1 MTNSLELLAYHLS
14 LFLKELGGIR
24 NGNLSINGCHWIDPL
39 LLRSWVPLPHPVHF
53 FLRGN
58 YGIELSLFSFIVGQ
72 EQVERTSLKH
82 LFHHAPNL
90 SCIVYRVHIEMMTT
104 SERKNNRGKIQ
115 IMGDVLALATS
126 GIKKTHIMY
135 RANLSYEQVHLYLGD
150 LIGKRLIV
158 QDVSSEDGVVYR
170 TTEKGREFLLHYT
183 RLVEF
188 LVEEEAKQD
197 PEVELSS
204 PYISSRSWVR

>member
-1 MTNSLELLAYHLS
+1 M
-14 LFLKELGGIR
+14 K
-24 NGNLSINGCHWIDPL
+24 
-39 LLRSWVPLPHPVHF
+39 
-53 FLRGN
+53 
-58 YGIELSLFSFIVGQ
+58 
-72 EQVERTSLKH
+72 
-82 LFHHAPNL
+82 
-90 SCIVYRVHIEMMTT
+90 MMY
-104 SERKNNRGKIQ
+104 ERKNNRGKIQ

-135 RANLSYEQVHLYLGD
+135 KANLSYEQVYLYLGD

-158 QDVSSEDGVVYR
+158 QDVSPDGVVYR

-188 LVEEEAKQD
+188 LEEEKQE
-197 PEVELSS
+197 PELEFSS

>member
-1 MTNSLELLAYHLS
+1 
-14 LFLKELGGIR
+14 
-24 NGNLSINGCHWIDPL
+24 
-39 LLRSWVPLPHPVHF
+39 
-53 FLRGN
+53 
-58 YGIELSLFSFIVGQ
+58 
-72 EQVERTSLKH
+72 
-82 LFHHAPNL
+82 
-90 SCIVYRVHIEMMTT
+90 MMTT

-188 LVEEEAKQD
+188 LEEEEAKQD

-204 PYISSRSWVR
+204 PYISSRAWIR